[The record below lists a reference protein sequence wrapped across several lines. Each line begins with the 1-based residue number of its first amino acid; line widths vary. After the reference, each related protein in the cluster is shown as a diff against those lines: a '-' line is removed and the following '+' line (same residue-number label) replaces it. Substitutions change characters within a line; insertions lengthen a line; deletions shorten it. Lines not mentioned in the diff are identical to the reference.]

1 MRILITGSRGFVGG
15 SMGRFAAAANH
26 EVLGVGRSGQ
36 PAVDWPCDYL
46 QADVAT
52 ADLSKVIRD
61 FAPELVLHAAG
72 TASVSG
78 SFEAPLDDLRA
89 SAITW
94 ANTLEGVRRSGI
106 RPLVIFPSSAAV
118 YGNQL
123 QLPIHE
129 SAVIAPISPYG
140 FHKAA
145 CELLAREYAACFG
158 LQIMVCRIFSLIG
171 EAQRR
176 LLIWEMYRQFT
187 ELESTVWLQGTGT
200 ESRDYLHVDDFAT
213 ALLELTGKRQQVF
226 EQDPCLIIINIAS
239 GEETKALEI
248 ARQMRDFIAPEKT
261 IRCRNIERPG
271 DPRFWRADIS
281 LLRSLLPSWQP
292 RSFPS
297 SLARCIATWQMAI
310 SSTDGN
316 LLQ

>member
-26 EVLGVGRSGQ
+26 QVLGVGRSGQ
-36 PAVDWPCDYL
+36 PEVDWPGDYL

-61 FAPELVLHAAG
+61 FAPELILHAAG

-106 RPLVIFPSSAAV
+106 KPLVIFPSSAAV

-158 LQIMVCRIFSLIG
+158 LQIMVCRIFSLLG

-187 ELESTVWLQGTGT
+187 ELESTIWLQGTGT
-200 ESRDYLHVDDFAT
+200 ESRDYLHVDGFAM

-226 EQDPCLIIINIAS
+226 EQSPCLIINIAS
-239 GEETKALEI
+239 GVETKALEV
-248 ARQMRDFIAPEKT
+248 ARQMRDIIAPEKT

-271 DPRFWRADIS
+271 DPRFWRADID
-281 LLRSLLPSWQP
+281 LLRSLLPSWNP
-292 RSFPS
+292 RPFSS
-297 SLARCIATWQMAI
+297 SLARCIATWQMP
-310 SSTDGN
+310 GK
-316 LLQ
+316 LR